1 MAAKGSAR
9 GDRAKTLDM
18 LTRKH
23 QSASIKSF
31 TSGTDTVV
39 SLPTVTGHEKYSILE
54 AYQRSL
60 PFARVAN

>member
-1 MAAKGSAR
+1 MVETEPTGFKENMAGSAR
-9 GDRAKTLDM
+9 ADRAKTLDL

-39 SLPTVTGHEKYSILE
+39 SFTTVTGYGKYFIL
-54 AYQRSL
+54 
-60 PFARVAN
+60 